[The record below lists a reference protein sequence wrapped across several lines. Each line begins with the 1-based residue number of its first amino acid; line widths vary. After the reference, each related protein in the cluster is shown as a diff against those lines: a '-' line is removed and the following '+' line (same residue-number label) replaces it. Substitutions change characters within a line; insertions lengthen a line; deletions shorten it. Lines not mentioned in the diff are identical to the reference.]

1 MIKELGN
8 LIQEIFNLIVS
19 VGKVG
24 EEKVKV
30 HIYVCLKKLIK
41 GQ

>member
-1 MIKELGN
+1 MIKELDN
-8 LIQEIFNLIVS
+8 LIQEIFNLIVL
-19 VGKVG
+19 VEKVG

-30 HIYVCLKKLIK
+30 HIYVSMKKLIK